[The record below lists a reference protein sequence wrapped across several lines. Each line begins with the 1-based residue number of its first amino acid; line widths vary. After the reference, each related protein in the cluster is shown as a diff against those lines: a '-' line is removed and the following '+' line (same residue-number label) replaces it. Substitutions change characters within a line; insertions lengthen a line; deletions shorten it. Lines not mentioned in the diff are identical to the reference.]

1 MPFSAEEYRQRYA
14 NLQAALAE
22 IGADALLVT
31 SEANFNYFTGYI
43 AAHPW
48 VSFSR
53 NLIAILPRE
62 APPLLIVPA
71 SLEEQ
76 AREQTW
82 IEEIRTFSSIGF
94 APVAEIATAFRDR
107 GLAASRIG

>member
-1 MPFSAEEYRQRYA
+1 MVFAPAEYRKRYER
-14 NLQAALAE
+14 LQTALRE
-22 IGADALLVT
+22 IDADALLVT

-48 VSFSR
+48 VSYSR

-71 SLEEQ
+71 SLDEQ

-82 IEEIRTFSSIGF
+82 IGDIRTYDTIGS
-94 APVAEIATAFRDR
+94 APIETM
-107 GLAASRIG
+107 